1 MDVVLGEGVE
11 CVYVLDIAGAA
22 LARARARLG
31 ENARRVTWIE
41 ADVTSDWHVPS
52 VDIWHDRAV
61 FHFLTSADD
70 RVRYVAR
77 LRTALRTGG
86 SAIIATFAPGGPDR
100 CSGLPC
106 MRYSPDS
113 LLRELGEGF
122 RLDDWARESHQT
134 PSGTTQEFGYH
145 RFTRVR

>member
-1 MDVVLGEGVE
+1 VDFVLEKGVG
-11 CVYVLDIAGAA
+11 CVYVLDISGAA

-31 ENARRVTWIE
+31 EHARRVTWLE
-41 ADVTSDWHVPS
+41 ADVTADWQVPS

-61 FHFLTSADD
+61 FHFLTSAGD
-70 RVRYVAR
+70 RARYIAR

-86 SAIIATFAPGGPDR
+86 SAIIATFAPDGPDR

-106 MRYSPDS
+106 VRYSPDS
-113 LLRELGEGF
+113 LLRELGDEF
-122 RLDDWARESHQT
+122 RLDEWVRESHQT
-134 PSGTTQEFGYH
+134 PSGIRQEFGYH